1 MEPSGDGQE
10 LLRGTSLFTSCK
22 GHTNDMPCDNRR
34 EGLVALEYSSGSRTS
49 RAKSSVSEQVVMV
62 AKVWPVAPVA
72 VEVYGLLEM
81 RLIKKE
87 RCLRQN

>member
-1 MEPSGDGQE
+1 
-10 LLRGTSLFTSCK
+10 
-22 GHTNDMPCDNRR
+22 MPCDNRR

-49 RAKSSVSEQVVMV
+49 RAKSSVSEQEVMV

-72 VEVYGLLEM
+72 VEVYGLLAM

-87 RCLRQN
+87 RCLGHD